1 MFHVEHCSRTT
12 QGGTGPEEVR
22 SNLPEPTPPALVS
35 LTAPHYAAGSKA
47 LSGARKTFHVEHCLI
62 CQKLGLHPEVESN
75 RHGANA
81 IFSRAR
87 SLSAA
92 GLDRFF
98 PKCSTWNTVQ
108 EQPWYEPVLRLA
120 G

>member
-47 LSGARKTFHVEHCLI
+47 LSGARKMFHVEHCLI
-62 CQKLGLHPEVESN
+62 CEKLGLHPEVESN

-108 EQPWYEPVLRLA
+108 EQPC
-120 G
+120 

>member
-47 LSGARKTFHVEHCLI
+47 LSGARKMFHVEHCLI
-62 CQKLGLHPEVESN
+62 CEKLGLHPEVESN

-92 GLDRFF
+92 DWIGSSPSVPRGTLSRNNPGKNRF
-98 PKCSTWNTVQ
+98 
-108 EQPWYEPVLRLA
+108 
-120 G
+120 